1 MREMSV
7 PQKHSEPQHDV
18 LAGELLLHQG
28 GVRHQVLQDGRVDG
42 QCGDGNTEGL
52 RLQSLHLRRVQ
63 KRKRQLS
70 RNFLLKIFKE

>member
-1 MREMSV
+1 MSV

-42 QCGDGNTEGL
+42 QCRDGNPESL
-52 RLQSLHLRRVQ
+52 RLQSVHLGRVQ

-70 RNFLLKIFKE
+70 GEVTLDI